1 MQRTEFETKLA
12 RLMRVMA
19 GLDALSVRLDAIEPE
34 IEKSVLLRTMYS
46 NVRGTIDHILFSNA
60 LNTDMDEKCVQDVIS
75 RMEKAMTELEQLV
88 KADASP
94 KPESHASPEAQSSDS
109 TTS

>member
-12 RLMRVMA
+12 RVMRVMA

-46 NVRGTIDHILFSNA
+46 NIRGTIDHILFSNA
-60 LNTDMDEKCVQDVIS
+60 LDNDIDEQRAQDVIT
-75 RMEKAMTELEQLV
+75 RMEKAMAELEQLV
-88 KADASP
+88 KAGASP
-94 KPESHASPEAQSSDS
+94 KPESHANPGAPSSDNKS
-109 TTS
+109 C